1 MDVDATSR
9 RKEVSMS
16 SGRMAVLGLAAAV
29 GIGTAAAVIDYRS
42 SASEGQIVELSGDDL
57 EGRTRD
63 ESEGEVLVA
72 EDDAGAGDDPN
83 DTTRGGRG
91 TGAATTGGQAGD
103 TTQNDTT
110 RNGRGT
116 GGKTTGGPAG
126 DTTQTTKG
134 GRGTGGKT
142 TGGQRGDTTQTTRGR
157 RGTGGATTGGQAGD
171 TTQPVAAGGGGGYFA
186 GTDDGGGGYV
196 GGGTGEGSGSGG
208 GT

>member
-91 TGAATTGGQAGD
+91 TGA
-103 TTQNDTT
+103 
-110 RNGRGT
+110 
-116 GGKTTGGPAG
+116 KTTGGPAG